1 MPITAAPNFVVGRA
15 ITKHRRHPM
24 RRLVSIAVFLTI
36 FAFVP
41 LAAQDDGPNVVRVT
55 YHKTLPGKAA
65 AFNART
71 QEMVPLYEELIRRGK
86 LVSTQRLI
94 QQAGTGEFTHLNIR
108 EYANWDAV
116 NDITSEDFDAACQ
129 TVFGMTM
136 EERQAEMVQKYG
148 ELETLRTRIRR
159 EFYSSLKP

>member
-1 MPITAAPNFVVGRA
+1 
-15 ITKHRRHPM
+15 M

-71 QEMVPLYEELIRRGK
+71 QETVPLFEELVRRGK
-86 LVSTQRLI
+86 LVSFQRLV
-94 QQAGTGEFTHLNIR
+94 QHAGAGEYTNLRIDEF
-108 EYANWDAV
+108 ADWDAV

-129 TVFGMTM
+129 TVFGMTR
-136 EERQAEMVQKYG
+136 EEKVAELAQKYG
-148 ELETLRTRIRR
+148 ELPTLRTFIRR

>member
-1 MPITAAPNFVVGRA
+1 
-15 ITKHRRHPM
+15 M
-24 RRLVSIAVFLTI
+24 RRLVSIAVFLSI

-71 QEMVPLYEELIRRGK
+71 QENVPLYEELVRRGK
-86 LVSTQRLI
+86 LVSIQRLV
-94 QQAGTGEFTHLNIR
+94 QYAGAGEYTNLRIDEF
-108 EYANWDAV
+108 ADWDAV
-116 NDITSEDFDAACQ
+116 NDITSEDYDAACQ
-129 TVFGMTM
+129 TVFGMTYQ
-136 EERQAEMVQKYG
+136 ERQAELVQKYG

-159 EFYSSLKP
+159 EYYTSLKP